1 MFRRDLVARAITA
14 AACLAA
20 PSVLR
25 RARATTPGG
34 WPDRPLR
41 LVVPWPA
48 GGGTDIMARIFTP
61 KLSEILGKPV
71 VIENRGGA
79 SGSIGAIEA
88 LRSPADGYTWM
99 LAFDPEASNQT
110 LLRLPYQLLEAF
122 APITVVATSP
132 LVLVAA
138 SGTPWRSLPDLV
150 AAAKRAP
157 DTLGYATA
165 GVGTLAHISIV
176 LLQGM
181 GGFKLLHVPYRGGG
195 PATQAALS
203 GEVPLFMT
211 PVPPANQHIRAGT
224 LRPLAVT
231 TSGESRHVPGVKSFA
246 EQGFPGFE
254 APTWYAL
261 LGRAG
266 TPEPILR
273 RMSEATAATLNAPE
287 VRAKIEEQGAD
298 VVANGPDQ
306 TRRFLEGEIEK
317 WGRVIRDNNISVGS

>member
-1 MFRRDLVARAITA
+1 MLRAQ
-14 AACLAA
+14 
-20 PSVLR
+20 
-25 RARATTPGG
+25 ATTPGG

-61 KLSEILGKPV
+61 KLGEILGKPV

-138 SGTPWRSLPDLV
+138 SGTPWRSLSDLV

-157 DTLGYATA
+157 GYARLRHRRRRHPRPHLHRAVA
-165 GVGTLAHISIV
+165 GE
-176 LLQGM
+176 

-231 TSGESRHVPGVKSFA
+231 TGGESRHVPGVKSFA

-273 RMSEATAATLNAPE
+273 RMSEAMAATLNAPE